1 MSGLVGR
8 VSRVRKGIAARR
20 PIAALAALVL
30 TTTAAAALGVTR
42 PQPAD
47 AASGCRVSYRITGS
61 WRGGFTA
68 NISITNLGAP
78 IVDWTLGFTL
88 PGDEAVSQHWNA
100 DYSQSG
106 QNVTATDVSYNA
118 RLRTNQTASIGFNGA
133 YSRGAFPGNPT
144 SFTLDSAPCT
154 SVVSSGPAPNAT
166 APGGPDSPSTPTTG
180 PGGGG
185 NGNGPDA
192 TGSDGH
198 LYESSYRFAS
208 YSVGGYAVSNDE
220 WGSGYNTQSIW
231 VNSATNWG
239 LYATQ
244 PDTPGVKSYA
254 NIGVNPNVAL
264 DSLSSAT
271 SSFNETNPSGGNWE
285 SAYDLWLNG
294 TSIEVMAWTYV
305 SGSAQPLGRP
315 EHTVTLDGSTWTLYV
330 GNNGHNPTYSF
341 VRQGN
346 ETSGTVDLLGLLK
359 YLEKTGGYFSNPTLS
374 SIQYGWEITGTGDR
388 QENFTMNNYS
398 ASTSN

>member
-8 VSRVRKGIAARR
+8 VARVRKGIDARR
-20 PIAALAALVL
+20 PVAAMAALVL
-30 TTTAAAALGVTR
+30 TTAGAAALGLA
-42 PQPAD
+42 QPAE
-47 AASGCRVSYRITGS
+47 AAGGCRVSYGITGS
-61 WRGGFTA
+61 WPSGFTA
-68 NISITNLGAP
+68 SISITNLGAP
-78 IVDWTLGFTL
+78 ITDWTLGFTL

-106 QNVTATDVSYNA
+106 QNVTATSVSYNA
-118 RLRTNQTASIGFNGA
+118 GLRMNQTTSIGFNGA
-133 YSRGAFPGNPT
+133 YSRGAFPGNPA
-144 SFTLDSAPCT
+144 SFTLNAIPCS
-154 SVVSSGPAPNAT
+154 SVVSPDSAPNAT
-166 APGGPDSPSTPTTG
+166 APGRPYSPSTPTAV
-180 PGGGG
+180 PGGNAAG
-185 NGNGPDA
+185 NGGGA
-192 TGSDGH
+192 AASGSNGH
-198 LYESSYRFAS
+198 LYESSYRWAN

-220 WGSGYNTQSIW
+220 WGSGYNTQTIW

-239 LYATQ
+239 LYAIQ

-254 NIGVNPNVAL
+254 NIGTNPNVAL

-271 SSFNETNPSGGNWE
+271 SSFSETNPSGGNWE

-315 EHTVTLDGSTWTLYV
+315 ERTVTLGGNTWTLYV
-330 GNNGHNPTYSF
+330 GNNGHNATYSF
-341 VRQGN
+341 VRHGN

-359 YLEKTGGYFSNPTLS
+359 YLERTGGYFSNPTLS

-398 ASTSN
+398 ASTS